1 MLKSIFLVFFGLSS
15 GCLVA
20 AGTFAFIAAIGIVPR
35 MAKRTQTQRFVR
47 VYEDAIVL
55 GGVWGTTAMFID
67 YRFPDVPFLI
77 GAYALCTG
85 IFVGVLAM
93 ALTEVLN
100 VVPIMLRRARLT
112 KGLPWLVLAFALG
125 KMVGSLAYFLIDGF
139 YVL

>member
-1 MLKSIFLVFFGLSS
+1 MARSIFLIFFGISS
-15 GCLVA
+15 GVLVA

-35 MAKRTQTQRFVR
+35 MAKRTQTQRHIR
-47 VYEDAIVL
+47 IYEDAITL
-55 GGVWGTTAMFID
+55 GGVFGTTAMFMD
-67 YRFPDVPFLI
+67 YRFPDVPFLV

-112 KGLPWLVLAFALG
+112 KGLQWLILAFALG
-125 KMVGSLAYFLIDGF
+125 KVFGSLAYFLIDGF